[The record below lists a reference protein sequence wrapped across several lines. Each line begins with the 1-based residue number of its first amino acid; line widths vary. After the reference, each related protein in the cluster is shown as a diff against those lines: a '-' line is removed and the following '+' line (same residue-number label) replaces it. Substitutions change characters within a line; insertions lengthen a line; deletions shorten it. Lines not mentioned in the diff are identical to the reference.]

1 METNRVVVNTDTG
14 EEEYKLKEGDR
25 IVSSEKVK
33 YVSEHV
39 MNFNANE
46 PFVKLYT
53 RIVPILRKHLTPGEF
68 TFLISLSEFVSYDDG
83 IIRNCSH
90 GNCNVVNQKELA
102 ELLDIPYGNVRQFMR
117 KLMNKGVIA
126 SVKTGYI
133 YPDEKERYTNAYV
146 VNPYIFFRGVDA
158 NKKILKTFFDNT
170 GWKEI
175 LTDIDIE
182 K

>member
-1 METNRVVVNTDTG
+1 MKTNRSVINNDTG
-14 EEEYKLKEGDR
+14 EIEYNFQDGDK
-25 IVSSEKVK
+25 IVTAEQSK
-33 YVSEHV
+33 YLSEHV

-68 TFLISLSEFVSYDDG
+68 TFLISLSEFVSYEDG

-90 GNCNVVNQKELA
+90 GNCNVVNQKELSG
-102 ELLDIPYGNVRQFMR
+102 LLDIPYGNVRQFMR

-133 YPDEKERYTNAYV
+133 YPDEKVFVFE
-146 VNPYIFFRGVDA
+146 
-158 NKKILKTFFDNT
+158 
-170 GWKEI
+170 
-175 LTDIDIE
+175 
-182 K
+182 